1 MKLVLS
7 ERTSVNTLTYM
18 ALVAIAYFGP
28 NAQLM
33 GNIQLAIWQFQ
44 RPITDIQA
52 YLFKVSLL
60 MVVDIFSLFLNGV
73 LLWHFCK
80 INMVKVMKKLQG
92 EFWFPFAIAEAFL
105 LMAVMTFE
113 NCSIDYFLQRNIFS
127 EHCAALHWRR
137 L

>member
-44 RPITDIQA
+44 RPLTDIEA

-60 MVVDIFSLFLNGV
+60 MVVDIFSLIFNGV
-73 LLWHFCK
+73 LLW
-80 INMVKVMKKLQG
+80 QG
-92 EFWFPFAIAEAFL
+92 
-105 LMAVMTFE
+105 V
-113 NCSIDYFLQRNIFS
+113 SIHYITSIHYISN
-127 EHCAALHWRR
+127 
-137 L
+137 